1 MRFSRFG
8 SWQSVAG
15 VLAAGGLL
23 CFLSPKVQAATEI
36 RAVQLRTL
44 SGATDLLLDLKGG
57 SDRKVFSLDNPARVV
72 IDLPKARLG
81 KGVKLP
87 PGQGVV
93 KQLRLGSQQGQ
104 TLRLVLRLDS
114 PEPPRSRFEAVGKG
128 GRLTVSF
135 GKAKVDAPQP
145 VVKSVAADAPAQ
157 VEALPAPVGETV
169 EAPPSMSAPSRAT
182 RSAGQIGRDIVVA
195 IDAGHGGTDPG
206 AIGRHG
212 TQEKDVTLAIA
223 RALAKRIESEPG
235 MKAYLTRDGDYFVVL
250 RDRIVKARNAKAD
263 LFVSVHADSV
273 VNPDVGGSSVYVLS
287 EKGATNEAA
296 RWLAERENAADLK
309 GGVKLAKQGTQ
320 LASLLLDLTQTASIG
335 SSMEAA
341 ERILSH
347 LDRVGEIRKS
357 QVQQAGF
364 VVLKSPDIP
373 SMLVETAYISN
384 PNEESKLRA
393 PGHQEAIANA
403 IFSGLRDYFRR
414 NPPDGTLYAQQ
425 KGRGAMIARA
435 TN

>member
-1 MRFSRFG
+1 MTTLLPR
-8 SWQSVAG
+8 
-15 VLAAGGLL
+15 VLAASILIL
-23 CFLSPKVQAATEI
+23 VAFPAAQAATQV
-36 RAVQLRTL
+36 RAFQLRAEAGTTEL
-44 SGATDLLLDLKGG
+44 TVDLQGG
-57 SDRKVFSLDNPARVV
+57 TERKVYTLDNPARVV
-72 IDLPKARLG
+72 IDLPKARLAKGVTVPAG
-81 KGVKLP
+81 KGV
-87 PGQGVV
+87 V
-93 KQLRLGSQQGQ
+93 KRLRVGSQPGQ
-104 TLRLVLRLDS
+104 TLRLVLQLDS
-114 PEPPRSRFEAVGKG
+114 AQSPRSHFDAVGKG
-128 GRLTVSF
+128 GRLTVSL
-135 GKAKVDAPQP
+135 GGARQAQPP
-145 VVKSVAADAPAQ
+145 VVQAVPAEAVLPSEPAQ
-157 VEALPAPVGETV
+157 VQIPVSVPAVVP
-169 EAPPSMSAPSRAT
+169 AQA
-182 RSAGQIGRDIVVA
+182 GRDIVVA

-223 RALAKRIESEPG
+223 RALARRVEAEPG

-250 RDRIVKARNAKAD
+250 RDRIVKARNVKAD

-309 GGVKLAKQGTQ
+309 GGVKLAKQGNQ

-347 LDRVGEIRKS
+347 LDHVGDVRKS

-384 PNEESKLRA
+384 PNEESKLRT

-403 IFSGLRDYFRR
+403 IFSGLHDYFRR

-425 KGRGAMIARA
+425 KGRGTMIARA
-435 TN
+435 TR

>member
-1 MRFSRFG
+1 MRISRP
-8 SWQSVAG
+8 SL
-15 VLAAGGLL
+15 LAAGLL
-23 CFLSPKVQAATEI
+23 ILVAIPAVQAATEV
-36 RAVQLRTL
+36 RSVQLHADADAAEL
-44 SGATDLLLDLKGG
+44 SLDLQGG
-57 SDRKVFSLDNPARVV
+57 TERKVYTLDHPARVV
-72 IDLPKARLG
+72 IDLPKARLA
-81 KGVKLP
+81 KGVP
-87 PGQGVV
+87 VPAGQGVV
-93 KQLRLGSQQGQ
+93 KQLRVGSQPGQ
-104 TLRLVLRLDS
+104 TLRLVLQLES
-114 PEPPRSRFEAVGKG
+114 AQAPRSEFAAVGKG
-128 GRLTVSF
+128 GRLTVSL
-135 GKAKVDAPQP
+135 GRAKRDAPPVATEIAEP
-145 VVKSVAADAPAQ
+145 VVVPSPPVMAAQ
-157 VEALPAPVGETV
+157 
-169 EAPPSMSAPSRAT
+169 PSRALEKG
-182 RSAGQIGRDIVVA
+182 ARDIIVA

-223 RALAKRIESEPG
+223 RALARRIESEPG
-235 MKAYLTRDGDYFVVL
+235 MKAYLTRDGDHFVVL
-250 RDRIVKARNAKAD
+250 RDRIVKARTAKAD

-273 VNPDVGGSSVYVLS
+273 VNPDVSGSSVYVLS

-309 GGVKLAKQGTQ
+309 GGVKLAKQGNQ

-341 ERILSH
+341 ERILTH
-347 LDRVGEIRKS
+347 LDQVGDIRKS

-384 PNEESKLRA
+384 PNEESKLRT
-393 PGHQEAIANA
+393 PGHQEAIAAA

-425 KGRGAMIARA
+425 KGRGTMIARA
-435 TN
+435 SH